1 MDVQEIRTPGLLV
14 ANDIGNPIRHSV
26 ATIYIKQGCSQME
39 NLENRLIISCPKRFR
54 HDEIATR
61 KERPLEL
68 ATAAVTGKTQLPR
81 PCETLPLA
89 EAMKI
94 ASASVTTNHEMNQLL
109 VIFLAPGSHTATDLL
124 K

>member
-1 MDVQEIRTPGLLV
+1 MMKLQKKGATTRTGDRCRDRQD
-14 ANDIGNPIRHSV
+14 A
-26 ATIYIKQGCSQME
+26 
-39 NLENRLIISCPKRFR
+39 
-54 HDEIATR
+54 
-61 KERPLEL
+61 
-68 ATAAVTGKTQLPR
+68 QLPR